1 MAARCVVPF
10 SVPDTLTL
18 IRHGLTP
25 WNETGRFQGHADP
38 PLSEAGRK
46 QADRLK
52 ARVASTFPQPSA
64 VYTSPLK
71 RAHETATI
79 AFGAQSLTLDERLK
93 EINFGDFEGSTR
105 AENERHAAWPEWS
118 QDPYHRAPPNG
129 ESYHDLRV
137 RVAAWLDVA
146 HGVPG
151 HVVAVAHSGTIQ
163 MVLAELLGLPH
174 PQWDRRMFVRH
185 SSITRVLYTDNGWM
199 VERINDTRHL
209 DESGVDP
216 YWHG

>member
-1 MAARCVVPF
+1 VVPF

-38 PLSEAGRK
+38 PLSDAGRT
-46 QADRLK
+46 QAERLK
-52 ARVASTFPQPSA
+52 ERVASTFPQPAA
-64 VYTSPLK
+64 VYSSPLQ
-71 RAHETATI
+71 RARETATI
-79 AFGAQSLTLDERLK
+79 AFGAQPVTLDERLK
-93 EINFGDFEGSTR
+93 EIHFGDFEGSTR
-105 AENERHAAWPEWS
+105 AENERHPAWAEWS
-118 QDPYHRAPPNG
+118 QDPYHRAPPKG
-129 ESYHDLRV
+129 ESYKDLRV
-137 RVAAWLDVA
+137 RVAAWLEVA
-146 HGVPG
+146 HAVSG

-163 MVLAELLGLPH
+163 MVLAELLGLTH

-185 SSITRVLYTDNGWM
+185 SSITRVLYTDHGWM
-199 VERINDTRHL
+199 IERINDTRHL